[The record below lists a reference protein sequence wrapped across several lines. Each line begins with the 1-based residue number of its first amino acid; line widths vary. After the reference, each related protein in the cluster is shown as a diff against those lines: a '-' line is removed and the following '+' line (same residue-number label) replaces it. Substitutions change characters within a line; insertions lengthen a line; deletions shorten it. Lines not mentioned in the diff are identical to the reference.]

1 MKKANSD
8 FIIKDRVYDI
18 GKDIDGKMK
27 TTADLHPVILSIV
40 LEIDRVCRKNNIP
53 YALGFG
59 SALGINNYAGF
70 IPWDDDADIAIDY
83 FDIPRLIDA
92 FKKDLGDNFTF
103 DCYETDERYNVLV
116 PTMKVKRKDTYLKEK
131 NWFTLP
137 DRIHSCDGF
146 FVDIVAFIGMIN
158 DEEHIKFLKRSKRR
172 MLPYVIC
179 DAIFRIDP
187 KRLKRKIKAEEK
199 EAAIKYK
206 DAPYVCQTPIIPWQP
221 AAGNLLPRDVIFPFR
236 EYDFEGHKLFSFNKV
251 EQFCILH
258 YGPRSVKYFDG
269 EKYVDRQPEKYR
281 KVGHINAFSLDRPKI
296 K

>member
-1 MKKANSD
+1 
-8 FIIKDRVYDI
+8 
-18 GKDIDGKMK
+18 
-27 TTADLHPVILSIV
+27 
-40 LEIDRVCRKNNIP
+40 
-53 YALGFG
+53 
-59 SALGINNYAGF
+59 
-70 IPWDDDADIAIDY
+70 
-83 FDIPRLIDA
+83 
-92 FKKDLGDNFTF
+92 
-103 DCYETDERYNVLV
+103 
-116 PTMKVKRKDTYLKEK
+116 
-131 NWFTLP
+131 
-137 DRIHSCDGF
+137 
-146 FVDIVAFIGMIN
+146 
-158 DEEHIKFLKRSKRR
+158 

-199 EAAIKYK
+199 KRQLSIKMPHTYAK
-206 DAPYVCQTPIIPWQP
+206 PQSFLGNQP
-221 AAGNLLPRDVIFPFR
+221 QEIFYLRDVIFPFR